1 MLRKN
6 FLVSVIIVCYNS
18 EKYIKNC
25 LNSLKGQSWENIEII
40 IIDNNSSDKT
50 LKYIEQTL
58 KGNKYL
64 LLKQEKNLGFA
75 TGNNVGI
82 KYSNGKYIC
91 FLNPDVILEKDYIKN
106 AVEFFKDNDEVGSV
120 SGKIFKYRFHSNS
133 IKKTNIIDTKGLK
146 LKKNHQ
152 VVEIDA
158 NKKDSF
164 FKKNKREIFGVS
176 AAAGIYIRDALNDIK
191 AVSLN
196 NNYFDDIFFIYKED
210 VDLAFR
216 LRHAGW
222 KSYYLGDAVA
232 YHDRWETGSSKKMLN
247 IFRKR
252 KEKNPKVNYFSY
264 RNHLLMVLKNQYLSN
279 LILYL
284 PFIACYEI
292 KKIIYFVLFE
302 QKTLLGLFSFIK
314 LIPLTLRKRNAILS
328 KSKLKPSDLR
338 RWF

>member
-1 MLRKN
+1 MSKKN
-6 FLVSVIIVCYNS
+6 FQLSVIIVSYNS
-18 EKYIKNC
+18 EKYINSC
-25 LNSLKGQSWENIEII
+25 LSSLKNQSYKNFEII

-58 KGNKYL
+58 GEDKYL
-64 LLKQEKNLGFA
+64 LLKQKENLGFA
-75 TGNNVGI
+75 TGNNIGI

-91 FLNPDVILEKDYIKN
+91 LLNPDVILEKDYINN
-106 AVEFFKDNDEVGSV
+106 AVEFFKNNDKVGSV
-120 SGKIFKYRFHSNS
+120 SGKIFKYRFRTNK
-133 IKKTNIIDTKGLK
+133 IEKTNIIDTKGLE
-146 LKKNHQ
+146 LRKNHQ

-158 NKKDSF
+158 NKKDII
-164 FKKNKREIFGVS
+164 FKKNKIEIFGVS
-176 AAAGIYIRDALNDIK
+176 AAAGIYRRDALEDIK
-191 AVSLN
+191 EVSLK
-196 NNYFDDIFFIYKED
+196 NNYFDDTFFIYKED

-232 YHDRWETGSSKKMLN
+232 YHDRWETGSSKKIIK
-247 IFRKR
+247 IFKKR
-252 KEKNPKVNYFSY
+252 KEKKSIVNYYSY
-264 RNHLLMVLKNQYLSN
+264 RNHLLMILKNQYLSN
-279 LILYL
+279 IIWYS
-284 PFIACYEI
+284 PFIVWYEF
-292 KKIIYFVLFE
+292 KKIIYFILFE